1 MTCEKCAGSAGTINE
16 SNNTLI
22 MNLKRELDN
31 ALKNIVIK
39 ESEIKVLKKCQKV
52 TKFQEIDVFKSLRM

>member
-1 MTCEKCAGSAGTINE
+1 MTCDKCAGSAGTNNE

-31 ALKNIVIK
+31 ALKDIVIK
-39 ESEIKVLKKCQKV
+39 ESEIKALKKCQKV
-52 TKFQEIDVFKSLRM
+52 TKFQEIDVILILRV

>member
-1 MTCEKCAGSAGTINE
+1 MTCDKCAGSAGPGNE

-52 TKFQEIDVFKSLRM
+52 TKFQEIDVFKS